1 LSYIKRHFNT
11 AKRVSL
17 ARGHICGL
25 RLGPT
30 LLVGKQGPKAFHTQ
44 LLEQQNNTQ
53 PQLLQEKRLARL
65 GKARAQHNGISL
77 CFSFFRGGKGN
88 LANMSFPSAFVLRT
102 CFELFFVMVNAYSEL
117 WLHSTLG
124 KTNSCVLETVL
135 YSGASFIKI
144 NEIV

>member
-17 ARGHICGL
+17 AQGHICGL

-77 CFSFFRGGKGN
+77 CFSFFRGGKET
-88 LANMSFPSAFVLRT
+88 LPIWVFPVCLCYVRALSYFL
-102 CFELFFVMVNAYSEL
+102 L
-117 WLHSTLG
+117 WLTHTPNYDYILRSERQTRV
-124 KTNSCVLETVL
+124 C
-135 YSGASFIKI
+135 
-144 NEIV
+144 